1 MDNKLEDLVF
11 VDENE
16 ILTNE
21 ASLEPWKVMIV
32 DDEEA
37 IHSVTLLALDGI
49 EFDGKPIKFISCFS
63 GTEAKKAIQEN
74 PDTALILLDVV
85 METDTAGLDVVRYIR
100 EEVRNN
106 LVRIILRTGQPGQA
120 PERKI
125 IVDYDVNDYKEKTE
139 LTSSKLFTT
148 VYSSLRAYRD
158 INTIEIGRLGLR
170 HIIDAS
176 RDIFTLSSLELFA
189 TGVLEQLTAFIQANP
204 GAIYA
209 KKEQINGLA
218 AIYQN
223 EGWKV
228 ISGTGKYTNQFYSSL
243 DSVVSEQTLLK
254 LMKAQE
260 TRQNLYE
267 ENLLVAY
274 FEDRSGNKNAL
285 IFEGVNKISDL
296 EKDLINLFTKNISIS
311 LENIHL
317 SADLDQTQREI
328 IYLLGGA
335 VESRSKETGNHVK
348 RVAKTSQLLALK
360 YGLSVEDAEIL
371 KLASP
376 LHDLGKIA
384 IPDAV
389 LNKPGR
395 HTEEER
401 NIMRSHAE
409 IGFNM
414 LKSSKRRVLKAAA
427 IIALEHHEHWDG
439 NGYPKGKIGEDIH
452 IYGRITAIAD
462 VFDALIAKRCYKE
475 PWPIEKVMSLLHQ
488 ENGKHF
494 EPKLVHLIFENIE
507 EILEIQRLHSD

>member
-1 MDNKLEDLVF
+1 M
-11 VDENE
+11 
-16 ILTNE
+16 
-21 ASLEPWKVMIV
+21 
-32 DDEEA
+32 
-37 IHSVTLLALDGI
+37 
-49 EFDGKPIKFISCFS
+49 
-63 GTEAKKAIQEN
+63 
-74 PDTALILLDVV
+74 
-85 METDTAGLDVVRYIR
+85 
-100 EEVRNN
+100 
-106 LVRIILRTGQPGQA
+106 
-120 PERKI
+120 
-125 IVDYDVNDYKEKTE
+125 
-139 LTSSKLFTT
+139 
-148 VYSSLRAYRD
+148 
-158 INTIEIGRLGLR
+158 
-170 HIIDAS
+170 
-176 RDIFTLSSLELFA
+176 
-189 TGVLEQLTAFIQANP
+189 
-204 GAIYA
+204 YA
-209 KKEQINGLA
+209 KKEHINGLA

-475 PWPIEKVMSLLHQ
+475 PWPIEKVLSLLHQ